1 MKSPRVISK
10 PKVHVIHPTNK
21 IAIQCKCLPIKYY
34 IKQIW
39 YWKYSLLKTKNVQ
52 QDDYNQEVVREIW
65 EVFNIFDSVQ
75 LKQGST
81 RVLSDFSSSLGDVYN
96 VYDGRSRK

>member
-1 MKSPRVISK
+1 MKSPWVISK
-10 PKVHVIHPTNK
+10 PKVIHPKNK
-21 IAIQCKCLPIKYY
+21 IAIQCKCLTIKYY

-81 RVLSDFSSSLGDVYN
+81 RVLSDFSSSLGDVY
-96 VYDGRSRK
+96 DGRSGK